1 MKEIR
6 NSLDYEAS
14 ESNSR
19 LLVRFKL
26 FALRPIIIGLFAF
39 SIFFTTIL
47 VTKVTTYL
55 LVENS
60 IFNLNIHDVLFSL
73 IGFALG
79 FLIEFLL
86 QIRLILFME

>member
-6 NSLDYEAS
+6 NSLDYDSS
-14 ESNSR
+14 ESR
-19 LLVRFKL
+19 PLLLKRFKMFVIKPL
-26 FALRPIIIGLFAF
+26 LIGLFAF

-55 LVENS
+55 LAENS
-60 IFNLNIHDVLFSL
+60 VFNLNIYDVLFAL
-73 IGFALG
+73 IGFAVG

-86 QIRLILFME
+86 QIRRTIFK

>member
-6 NSLDYEAS
+6 HSFDYEAS

-19 LLVRFKL
+19 LLNRFKL

-47 VTKVTTYL
+47 VTKVVTYL

-60 IFNLNIHDVLFSL
+60 IFNLNIYDVLFSS
-73 IGFALG
+73 IGFVLG

-86 QIRLILFME
+86 QIRRTLLK